1 MKAIGRTRDCTLSVL
16 EKTRVRVAIACWSS
30 MVVGRSM
37 RRLLKESWLFLF
49 WHFEF
54 FQKFFQ
60 LSNFNLIISRGWRT
74 FFHIFRNDLW
84 YSCVES
90 LTSYFLIRVRWWKKM
105 IEFRRNDASTWVL
118 ELLKVKIKKKQK
130 KKILVPFRLS
140 SKHRNPL
147 RLLFPFKR

>member
-54 FQKFFQ
+54 FQKFLQ
-60 LSNFNLIISRGWRT
+60 LINFNLIISRGERFST
-74 FFHIFRNDLW
+74 FFGTIFDIRGL
-84 YSCVES
+84 SCVES
-90 LTSYFLIRVRWWKKM
+90 LISYFLMRVRWWKKT
-105 IEFRRNDASTWVL
+105 IKFRRSDASTWVL

-130 KKILVPFRLS
+130 ENSRSISIVIEAP
-140 SKHRNPL
+140 
-147 RLLFPFKR
+147 